1 MTNLLLLVNYSSI
14 DIKTC
19 SLDPMVFLVINF
31 QFPFTSSICT
41 ISPFIGVSGPEV
53 SRMFEH
59 IPAFREQGVCAT
71 ATLAYNQT
79 NWRRLRWSSCKT
91 QVWRGFMPHQ
101 NKRMAENVM
110 CYLWVAGRLFDVMA
124 RRPTRREVVGL
135 VPSRHCS
142 TCSALP
148 ALYICVQYTNEKN

>member
-1 MTNLLLLVNYSSI
+1 MDQKLVACLNIYLLLESWAFALPRHWRITKQI
-14 DIKTC
+14 DAGCGGANVKRKC
-19 SLDPMVFLVINF
+19 GDDWQEFVP
-31 QFPFTSSICT
+31 
-41 ISPFIGVSGPEV
+41 
-53 SRMFEH
+53 
-59 IPAFREQGVCAT
+59 
-71 ATLAYNQT
+71 
-79 NWRRLRWSSCKT
+79 
-91 QVWRGFMPHQ
+91 Q